1 MVIFLLEYYLPK
13 EESEFYQFCYI
24 DRLGYVKGASTP
36 FSFQN
41 PVENMD
47 CSMETD
53 LMVVTTQV

>member
-1 MVIFLLEYYLPK
+1 MVLFLLEYYLPK
-13 EESEFYQFCYI
+13 EESEFYQFCYV
-24 DRLGYVKGASTP
+24 DSLGYVKGASTP